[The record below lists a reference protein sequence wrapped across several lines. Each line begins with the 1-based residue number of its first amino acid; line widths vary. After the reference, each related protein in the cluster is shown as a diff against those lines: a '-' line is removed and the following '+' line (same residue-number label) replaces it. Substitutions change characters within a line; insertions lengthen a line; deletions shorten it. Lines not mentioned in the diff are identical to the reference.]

1 MLGGAELKE
10 LLVKPK
16 ETVSAQHSA
25 EPDLWSP
32 DNKINWSFAKMR
44 TVEFGAVSQCQC
56 RIIYC
61 KYRTLNFKGKK
72 LIHFKLSDLFIMK

>member
-10 LLVKPK
+10 LLVKPR
-16 ETVSAQHSA
+16 ETA

-32 DNKINWSFAKMR
+32 DNKINWSFAKIR
-44 TVEFGAVSQCQC
+44 TVEFGSVSQCQC
-56 RIIYC
+56 RMIYC

-72 LIHFKLSDLFIMK
+72 INSLQIV